1 MWSVPNPG
9 YVVYN
14 IYGVTGCT
22 KSQQSAVGYWSLNT
36 RSTPAQCT
44 HVGASDWSVTLSVL
58 DPRPRVPQRYS
69 CCSLL
74 LILTHVLYTASEL
87 RLCVC
92 VCVCVTCSVCVCVTC
107 SVCVCLYVPCCS
119 WFVWVDSS
127 KSPIQTCWPH
137 LSKLTATLQCCV
149 YDHTLEW
156 TFMHI

>member
-1 MWSVPNPG
+1 MWPVPNPG

-22 KSQQSAVGYWSLNT
+22 MSQQSAVGYWSLNT

-44 HVGASDWSVTLSVL
+44 HVGASDWSATLSVL
-58 DPRPRVPQRYS
+58 NPRPRVPQRYS

-92 VCVCVTCSVCVCVTC
+92 VLLVVCVCVTCSVCVCVC
-107 SVCVCLYVPCCS
+107 PVAAGL
-119 WFVWVDSS
+119 F
-127 KSPIQTCWPH
+127 
-137 LSKLTATLQCCV
+137 
-149 YDHTLEW
+149 E
-156 TFMHI
+156 